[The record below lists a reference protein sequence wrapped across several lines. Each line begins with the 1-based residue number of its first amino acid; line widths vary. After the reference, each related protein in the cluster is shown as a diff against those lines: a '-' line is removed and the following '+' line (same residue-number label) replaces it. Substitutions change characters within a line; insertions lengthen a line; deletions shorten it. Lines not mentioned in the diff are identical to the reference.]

1 MGSMLKIRK
10 DTVRQVERS
19 SLLGEPVVAIPI
31 EVDENEKQT
40 DAAHEL
46 HRLSQTPQ
54 VVSLLHVFFGQR
66 YLSAENSGIE
76 LQICHLQARWGI
88 FSVRK
93 QGCLYSPG
101 LRLLLTE
108 TEHDFAHTVEQRR
121 ETQFTI
127 DCGVAQYIVIRHS
140 DIESRLEGPNDGFQL
155 GRTAVCRSQEAEFI

>member
-1 MGSMLKIRK
+1 MGSMLEIRK

-31 EVDENEKQT
+31 DVDENEKQT

-54 VVSLLHVFFGQR
+54 VVFLLHVFFGQR

-76 LQICHLQARWGI
+76 LRICHLQARRGI

-108 TEHDFAHTVEQRR
+108 TEHDLAHTVEQRR
-121 ETQFTI
+121 EM
-127 DCGVAQYIVIRHS
+127 
-140 DIESRLEGPNDGFQL
+140 
-155 GRTAVCRSQEAEFI
+155 